1 MEPLWEWKWA
11 AWDEKAGRFVP
22 TPVWMTD
29 AEARAD
35 WWAFNDQR
43 SHKIEHTKRDRN
55 RSIGPLIDPP
65 ANDVDWPRERR
76 ARADVSRYKLPP
88 FFTSTYEE
96 LRRIWTEQRNEDVRR
111 LALEVQCGRHA
122 LSELEALTAE
132 EYWHIDKD
140 SATITDAR
148 KAIARI
154 RRRLRQEMERIGPLT
169 GERR

>member
-11 AWDEKAGRFVP
+11 AWDEKTGCFVP

-43 SHKIEHTKRDRN
+43 SHKIDHAKRDRN

-65 ANDVDWPRERR
+65 ADNVDWSSERQ
-76 ARADVSRYKLPP
+76 ARAKVSRYKLPP
-88 FFTSTYEE
+88 FFTPTYEE
-96 LRRIWTEQRNEDVRR
+96 LRRIWSEQRNEDVRR
-111 LALEVQCGRHA
+111 LALEVQCGRYA

-132 EYWHIDKD
+132 EYWHIDKQ
-140 SATITDAR
+140 SATIVDAR